1 MSQELRMENEKYKFG
16 EIGGITL
23 ISLVITIVLLII
35 LASVGIYLSLRDNG
49 ILNRA
54 NEAKELT
61 NKQTATEK
69 INLKIT
75 TAQINSYVEK
85 QVMPTLEEVS
95 EVLRNDSEIE
105 YVTEKSQ
112 IASVK
117 YEVGEN
123 QKSIYTKLSEYP
135 YEFEINGQ
143 LQLASIDGIKIE
155 VGQKDDGNINGIQL
169 LWSND
174 RPNDKFTKQTINIDL
189 SNYEAVLIF
198 VKARDSLTEITT
210 RTNYTTYAYGKIG
223 ETIYCTGVAK
233 GSAGW
238 YGTFRE
244 ASIKIDGITFG
255 DGRYGQLTHEYT
267 NNSAGGI
274 PLYIWGVKK
283 DIY

>member
-123 QKSIYTKLSEYP
+123 QKSIYTKLSAHM
-135 YEFEINGQ
+135 N
-143 LQLASIDGIKIE
+143 LK
-155 VGQKDDGNINGIQL
+155 
-169 LWSND
+169 
-174 RPNDKFTKQTINIDL
+174 
-189 SNYEAVLIF
+189 
-198 VKARDSLTEITT
+198 
-210 RTNYTTYAYGKIG
+210 
-223 ETIYCTGVAK
+223 
-233 GSAGW
+233 
-238 YGTFRE
+238 
-244 ASIKIDGITFG
+244 
-255 DGRYGQLTHEYT
+255 
-267 NNSAGGI
+267 
-274 PLYIWGVKK
+274 
-283 DIY
+283 